1 MDNWEERFPPRKS
14 QASGFL
20 WASVTPLKGR
30 GQGRL
35 SRGPKS
41 LVPGTLVSSVP
52 RARRHPVLWL
62 GALDNADG
70 GGVVSRVN
78 RA

>member
-1 MDNWEERFPPRKS
+1 MNPPRSLKS
-14 QASGFL
+14 VWTLGLSYPTEG
-20 WASVTPLKGR
+20 S

-41 LVPGTLVSSVP
+41 LVPGAFGELCSQSQRASS
-52 RARRHPVLWL
+52 VLWL

-70 GGVVSRVN
+70 GGVVSKVK